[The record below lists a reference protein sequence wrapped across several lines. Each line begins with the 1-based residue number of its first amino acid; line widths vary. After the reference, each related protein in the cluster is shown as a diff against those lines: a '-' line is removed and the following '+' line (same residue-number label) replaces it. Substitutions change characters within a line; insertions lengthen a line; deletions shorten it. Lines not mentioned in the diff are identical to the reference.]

1 MKKGI
6 GVEFTA
12 QDKKKRTIYIPQML
26 EYHSLFLQA
35 AFERNG
41 YRFGTL
47 HSDKPPRSDALR
59 YISNDYCYPS
69 VLIVG
74 QMIEML
80 RKNENSTD
88 TIAFMEPQAGGS
100 CRAGNIYHTI
110 VQVVEKLGYQ
120 VPVLSLNYRGQE
132 RHSGFHITPGLVN
145 SAATAVCCGDLLM
158 ALYQQTKPYE
168 KHPGETDRVYHRVE
182 QLIYD
187 KIRRGGCK
195 RTTLYRTMLEQFKE
209 IERYEKDS
217 QQYCGIQKVGV
228 AGEIYIKFSSIG
240 NNNLERYLRE
250 QRCAPYFGG
259 FLNYCI
265 FVADCEKRMTLLEH
279 PGKLPEAGFDR
290 VIALMEYL
298 QKQMYRI
305 VWEDGTYTTDF
316 LFSEL
321 KEKVDGIIST
331 DCVSGDGWLV
341 AAEVVQAIEKGAKTV
356 LIVHPF
362 GCLVSHVCERG
373 ILKKLKERY
382 KDISIQ
388 TIEYDY
394 DSSDTLRESRIL
406 MALQTN
412 GG

>member
-6 GVEFTA
+6 GVEFTT

-26 EYHSLFLQA
+26 EYHSRFLQA
-35 AFERNG
+35 AFEKNG

-74 QMIEML
+74 QMLEML
-80 RKNENSTD
+80 RRNENSTD
-88 TIAFMEPQAGGS
+88 AIAFMEPQAGGS

-110 VQVVEKLGYQ
+110 VQVVDKLGYQ

-145 SAATAVCCGDLLM
+145 SGATAVCCGDLLM

-168 KHPGETDRVYHRVE
+168 KHPGDTDRVYRQVE
-182 QLIYD
+182 QLVYEQ
-187 KIRRGGCK
+187 IRRGGCG
-195 RTTLYRTMLEQFKE
+195 RTTLYRTILERFKE
-209 IERYEKDS
+209 IERYGKDS
-217 QQYCGIQKVGV
+217 VQCGGVQKVGV

-250 QRCAPYFGG
+250 QRCEPYFGG

-265 FVADCEKRMTLLEH
+265 FLADCEKRMTLLEH
-279 PGKLPEAGFDR
+279 PGRLPEVAFDK
-290 VIALMEYL
+290 VIGLMEHL

-305 VWEDGTYTTDF
+305 VWEDGTFTTDF
-316 LFSEL
+316 LFSQL

-331 DCVSGDGWLV
+331 DCVAGDGWLV

-373 ILKKLKERY
+373 ILRKLKERY
-382 KDISIQ
+382 RDVSIQ